1 MIISPRLP
9 SRVIELGRRVRP
21 SGTSALAA
29 STVLTNLVRLISTIV
44 LSRLL
49 SPDVYGIIGMIV
61 SIFYAINMLSDVG
74 FQAYVVRHQHGD
86 EADFINSVWTIHAG
100 RGLLLTILGMLLA
113 WPSSILLAKPEI
125 ALPMAV
131 SSLIFVIEGQGS
143 LAQFQ
148 GLREGRVPRFALMG
162 LIASTS
168 QVFICIIAAIFLRN
182 VWAVVIS
189 MIAGSTINVLL
200 SYVLFPG
207 KRRSLR
213 PDKKVAADL
222 WRFSRMIAASSALT
236 LVITQADKLAMS
248 RILPLD
254 QFGTYVIASTL
265 AAAPAA
271 FAFNYASTIVY
282 PAVAGAWRDGAAL
295 KDAYYR
301 CWGRVFYAYSFGGG
315 CLIGGADLV
324 IRLLYDPRYAGA
336 AVYLTILAIATSLL
350 MPVRSME
357 NALVASGH
365 PRAVVELNVVRLTWL
380 IIGGIIALVR
390 YDAMLLVLTIG
401 LIEAPAYLY
410 GAWKMQRLHLIR
422 LAREASVWLTIGA
435 GAAAGAGINGLARSY
450 LPSL

>member
-1 MIISPRLP
+1 MIISRRLP
-9 SRVIELGRRVRP
+9 FRVTDLGQRLRP
-21 SGTSALAA
+21 SGTSALAI
-29 STVLTNLVRLISTIV
+29 STVLTNLVRLISTII

-49 SPDVYGIIGMIV
+49 SPDVYGIIGMIIA
-61 SIFYAINMLSDVG
+61 IFYMINMLSDVG
-74 FQAYVVRHQHGD
+74 FQAYVVRHQRGD
-86 EADFINSVWTIHAG
+86 EPDFINAVWTIHAG

-143 LAQFQ
+143 LGQFQ

-168 QVFICIIAAIFLRN
+168 QVIICIIAAIFLRN
-182 VWAVVIS
+182 VWAVVLS
-189 MIAGSTINVLL
+189 MIAGSAISVLL

-271 FAFNYASTIVY
+271 FAYNYASTIVY
-282 PAVAGAWRDGAAL
+282 PAVAGAWRDGADL
-295 KDAYYR
+295 RNAYYR
-301 CWGRVFYAYSFGGG
+301 CWGRFFYAYSFGGG

-336 AVYLTILAIATSLL
+336 GLYLTILAIATSLL

-357 NALVASGH
+357 NALVASCH
-365 PRAVVELNVVRLTWL
+365 ARAMVELNVVRLTWL
-380 IIGGIIALVR
+380 AAGGIIALIR
-390 YDAMLLVLTIG
+390 YEAMLFVLTIG
-401 LIEAPAYLY
+401 LIEIPAYLY

-422 LAREASVWLTIGA
+422 WLREASVWLTIIA
-435 GAAAGAGINGLARSY
+435 GLATGAGINALARSY